1 MKLFAPKYYRNFVCI
16 ADKCTH
22 SCCVG
27 WEIDVDKNAL
37 NKYATITHPYG
48 EFIRSNID
56 NADYPHFKLSE
67 NDRCPHLDDCGLCKI
82 IKNVGEDYLCDI
94 CREHP
99 RFYNFTNRGK
109 EVGLGISCEEAC
121 RIILSSD
128 DYDEFY
134 ILDEIEEDADISEF
148 DATLHRKN
156 IYEILKDDSLLFGDK
171 IQWINDNYSINF
183 FDTEF
188 KEVLESLE
196 YLDNSHK
203 ELFLSYHQYEFKEML
218 NDKLTR
224 LLAYFIY
231 RHSSE
236 ATNSEDFCASLG
248 LSMSLVALISSLSNE
263 NSIEDIARIV
273 SEEIEYSEDNTF
285 AIKNIFYR

>member
-16 ADKCTH
+16 ADECTH

-56 NADYPHFKLSE
+56 NTDYPHFKLSE

-109 EVGLGISCEEAC
+109 EVGLGLSCEEAC

-134 ILDEIEEDADISEF
+134 ILDEIEEDADIYEF

-156 IYEILKDDSLLFGDK
+156 IYEILKNDSLSFRDK
-171 IQWINDNYSINF
+171 IQWINDNYGINF

-188 KEVLESLE
+188 KEILESLE

-203 ELFLSYHQYEFKEML
+203 ELFLSCHQYEFNEIL
-218 NDKLTR
+218 NDKLSR

-236 ATNSEDFCASLG
+236 ATNSEDFYASLG
-248 LSMSLVALISSLSNE
+248 LSISLVALISSLSNE

-273 SEEIEYSEDNTF
+273 SEEIEYSENNTF
-285 AIKNIFYR
+285 AIKDLFY